1 MKPFA
6 SILLI
11 SILLLASMKLSSNNS
26 LVKGRGSLRTEFR
39 TTTPFSK
46 IDSRI
51 KADINIIK
59 SKIRNISITAQEN
72 IVPLIDLTERNGI
85 LVISTGSYEYIS
97 DSTIIITIYVPAIVE
112 ICLSG
117 SGTICSECPAG
128 SLKITGN
135 GVISCTGNTTQASI
149 EISGNG
155 KINLQAMK
163 LKNCTVNITG
173 IGIVNINV
181 SGKLNILIPG
191 SGTVHYTGYPE
202 ICSSVSGDGCVIW
215 RK

>member
-1 MKPFA
+1 MKTFA

-11 SILLLASMKLSSNNS
+11 SILLLASMKLSSNNL
-26 LVKGRGSLRTEFR
+26 LVKGRGTLRTEFR

-85 LVISTGSYEYIS
+85 LVISTGGYEFIS
-97 DSTIIITIYVPAIVE
+97 DSTIKITIYIPAIDE

-117 SGTICSECPAG
+117 SGTISSECPAG
-128 SLKITGN
+128 SFKITGN

-163 LKNCTVNITG
+163 LKNCSVNITG
-173 IGIVNINV
+173 IGTVNINV
-181 SGKLNILIPG
+181 SGKLDVLIPG
-191 SGTVHYTGYPE
+191 LGTVYYAGNPIIGTSVTGNGH
-202 ICSSVSGDGCVIW
+202 VVAM
-215 RK
+215 K

>member
-11 SILLLASMKLSSNNS
+11 SILLLASMKLSSSNF

-46 IDSRI
+46 LDSRI

-72 IVPLIDLTERNGI
+72 ILPLIDLTERNGI
-85 LVISTGSYEYIS
+85 LVISTGGYEFIS
-97 DSTIIITIYVPAIVE
+97 DSTIIITIYVPAIDE

-128 SLKITGN
+128 SFKITGN
-135 GVISCTGNTTQASI
+135 GAISCIGNTTQASI

-163 LKNCTVNITG
+163 LKNCSVTITG
-173 IGIVNINV
+173 TGIANINV
-181 SGKLNILIPG
+181 SGKLDILIPG
-191 SGTVHYTGYPE
+191 LGSVYYTGNPV
-202 ICSSVSGDGCVIW
+202 IRTSVTGNGQVVAM
-215 RK
+215 K